1 MGNLDRL
8 QAPLTMSMFASASDL
23 ASEALKQRDEAVA
36 WIWQLLEERSTLSG
50 GEATGDQRGSSGT
63 RAATVSPEF
72 REGQKIPTPQKLEEA
87 KALYIKAE
95 PLLSGRPA
103 NHPATLDSERICG
116 LIVNAD
122 VAGLSDG
129 LFMIEALRDLGRRT
143 PDLIARAEAAEAE
156 NEKLRASLLEAVVV
170 LEPFAN
176 IALNHLWTGT
186 YGPSWGFNGGVITHE
201 LFIAAAQVHA
211 RLSSSLKGGEG
222 SGWLPIESAKPKE
235 YERILVATADTPPV
249 VGEAWWREENGK
261 LDLWWA
267 GTGPDDYYADPISQQ
282 NQRVTHW
289 RPLPPPP
296 EHQGG
301 DDR

>member
-1 MGNLDRL
+1 
-8 QAPLTMSMFASASDL
+8 MSS
-23 ASEALKQRDEAVA
+23 
-36 WIWQLLEERSTLSG
+36 
-50 GEATGDQRGSSGT
+50 
-63 RAATVSPEF
+63 
-72 REGQKIPTPQKLEEA
+72 PTPQELEEA
-87 KALYIKAE
+87 KARIAALEAESAELTKALTGLTCGGSEFFIRRGKRYVADIDACVTWVLRAKQDAHRRALDAIKA
-95 PLLSGRPA
+95 R
-103 NHPATLDSERICG
+103 R
-116 LIVNAD
+116 
-122 VAGLSDG
+122 VAED
-129 LFMIEALRDLGRRT
+129 
-143 PDLIARAEAAEAE
+143 EAAAWKADAATAHLKNQE
-156 NEKLRASLLEAVVV
+156 LRASLLEAVGA

-211 RLSSSLKGGEG
+211 RLSSSLEGGEG

-249 VGEAWWREENGK
+249 VGEAWWREETGK

-296 EHQGG
+296 EHQAVGG
-301 DDR
+301 E